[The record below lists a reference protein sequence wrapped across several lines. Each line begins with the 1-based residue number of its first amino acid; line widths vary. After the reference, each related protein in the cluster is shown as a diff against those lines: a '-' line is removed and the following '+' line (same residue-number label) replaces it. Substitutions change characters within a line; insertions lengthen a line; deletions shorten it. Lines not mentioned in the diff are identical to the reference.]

1 MKQMPVQ
8 IVVVGAWAASIG
20 GSVASG
26 YLIDRY
32 LGDGNYTRSEF
43 ATDVV
48 LGMAGVGVAKS
59 GVKAGYAIHLTRQA
73 SRAKKAERIRDAER
87 AAETAR
93 TIGYHAGK
101 EMGEVIIIESTVPHL
116 ISDKKRAVGVTPG
129 VAVEVFRPIATVQ
142 SIKKARAT
150 AKKGS
155 SSNRKRC
162 NRFYRG
168 KQCLRNWPHGG
179 KHIYV

>member
-1 MKQMPVQ
+1 MPVQ
-8 IVVVGAWAASIG
+8 IVAVGAWAASIG

-59 GVKAGYAIHLTRQA
+59 GVKAGYAVHLTRQA
-73 SRAKKAERIRDAER
+73 NRAKKAERIRDAER
-87 AAETAR
+87 AGEAAR
-93 TIGYHAGK
+93 TVGYHAGK
-101 EMGEVIIIESTVPHL
+101 EMAEVIVIESTVPHL
-116 ISDKKRAVGVTPG
+116 IPNKKTAVGVTPS
-129 VAVEVFRPIATVQ
+129 VAVELFRPIATVQ
-142 SIKKARAT
+142 SIKKARAA
-150 AKKGS
+150 AKKGAS
-155 SSNRKRC
+155 GSRKRC

>member
-1 MKQMPVQ
+1 MPVQ
-8 IVVVGAWAASIG
+8 IVAVAAWAASIG

-59 GVKAGYAIHLTRQA
+59 GAKAGYAIHLTRQA
-73 SRAKKAERIRDAER
+73 SRAKKADRIREAER
-87 AAETAR
+87 AADAAR
-93 TIGYHAGK
+93 TVGYHAGK
-101 EMGEVIIIESTVPHL
+101 EMAEIIVIETAVPHL
-116 ISDKKRAVGVTPG
+116 IPNKKTAVGVTAG
-129 VAVEVFRPIATVQ
+129 VAVEIFRPIATVQ
-142 SIKKARAT
+142 SIKKARAA

-155 SSNRKRC
+155 SSSRKRC

-168 KQCLRNWPHGG
+168 KQCIRNWPHGG